1 MEEEGGKV
9 GVSSRKLGTNQNV
22 RVDTLK
28 VTCTCRNFNN
38 LEENIFISW
47 FLKYALWEPWLVT
60 VRSIGNGSEA
70 VILSMKQGK
79 SILVTRPIFPLEC
92 VQGSRLDP
100 LTSYSE
106 RDKKFT
112 SDKVKL

>member
-22 RVDTLK
+22 EVDTIK

-47 FLKYALWEPWLVT
+47 FLKYALWEP
-60 VRSIGNGSEA
+60 
-70 VILSMKQGK
+70 
-79 SILVTRPIFPLEC
+79 
-92 VQGSRLDP
+92 
-100 LTSYSE
+100 
-106 RDKKFT
+106 
-112 SDKVKL
+112 